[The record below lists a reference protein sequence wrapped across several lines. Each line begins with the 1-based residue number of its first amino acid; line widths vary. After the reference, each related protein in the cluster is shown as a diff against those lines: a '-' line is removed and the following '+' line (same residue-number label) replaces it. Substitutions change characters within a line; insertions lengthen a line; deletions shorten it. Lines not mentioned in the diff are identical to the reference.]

1 VSRAKKSIVDTFSR
15 AYAEASPDEQAALRV
30 WMRDIIRPQKKPR
43 VDVAKARRFEKDSV
57 EARNRPILEF
67 PLSVSHREI
76 AKTLQAEGW
85 FSLKTTV
92 YYIEYRVRQ
101 SQFRC
106 ARNLPDCRCKPFRA
120 NLALKL
126 Q

>member
-1 VSRAKKSIVDTFSR
+1 MSKHEIGS
-15 AYAEASPDEQAALRV
+15 
-30 WMRDIIRPQKKPR
+30 
-43 VDVAKARRFEKDSV
+43 
-57 EARNRPILEF
+57 ILEF